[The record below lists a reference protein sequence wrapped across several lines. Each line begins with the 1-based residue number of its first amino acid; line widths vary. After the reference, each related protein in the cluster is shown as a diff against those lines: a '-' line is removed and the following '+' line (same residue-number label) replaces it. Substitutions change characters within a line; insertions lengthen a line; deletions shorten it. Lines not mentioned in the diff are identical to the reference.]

1 MVFLSAEANTL
12 EYETTFLNC
21 KARTYTGAPAQC
33 KSCLKTRIPLAVAY
47 ENVVEIL
54 ILMNVL
60 MAKHCDVHY

>member
-1 MVFLSAEANTL
+1 VHQRSASL
-12 EYETTFLNC
+12 
-21 KARTYTGAPAQC
+21 
-33 KSCLKTRIPLAVAY
+33 CLKTRIPLAVAY